1 MEALRRWGSGQS
13 PEILEKRR
21 GRKLSSGCSRRSRT
35 AVLATGPWRAYNLA
49 AGEPSCWRDGTPCV
63 SGTRIPALTV
73 LAYLQ
78 DGDEDRA
85 IRDDYLTLPLYG
97 VEAVFRWA
105 SEHGLELG
113 RRA

>member
-1 MEALRRWGSGQS
+1 
-13 PEILEKRR
+13 
-21 GRKLSSGCSRRSRT
+21 
-35 AVLATGPWRAYNLA
+35 
-49 AGEPSCWRDGTPCV
+49 
-63 SGTRIPALTV
+63 V